1 MHPILRAFPEGRM
14 AQISFAGYRINLPR
28 NRIVRTLLGI
38 VLIIGGVFGFLPV
51 LGFWMVPLGVVVLS
65 IDFPVVRRFRRA
77 TTVKLGYWLH
87 KRWPNLAKR
96 LGFGEPRN
104 GKIQ

>member
-1 MHPILRAFPEGRM
+1 M
-14 AQISFAGYRINLPR
+14 AQVNFAGYRLKLPR

-38 VLIIGGVFGFLPV
+38 LLIIGGFLGFLPV
-51 LGFWMVPLGVVVLS
+51 LGFWMIPLGIVVLS
-65 IDFPVVRRFRRA
+65 IDFAVVRRFRRA
-77 TTVKLGYWLH
+77 ATVKIGYWLH

-96 LGFGEPRN
+96 FGYGSPRD